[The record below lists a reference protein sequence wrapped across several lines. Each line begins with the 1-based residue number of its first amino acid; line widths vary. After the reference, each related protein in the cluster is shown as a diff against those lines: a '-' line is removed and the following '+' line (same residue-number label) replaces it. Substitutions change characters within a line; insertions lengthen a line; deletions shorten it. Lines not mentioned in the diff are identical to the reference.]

1 MNELGV
7 FAMTDVGLKEINNP
21 SAIFLNRYQNTG
33 AGSVVMVMWEGSR
46 PLLIEIQALVDESS
60 LANPRRV
67 VVGMEQN
74 RLALILAVLNRH
86 GGVMAHNQ
94 DVFVNLVG
102 GVKATE
108 TAVDLPA
115 LLAILS
121 SLKNKP
127 FSNDT
132 VVFGEVGLS
141 GEIRPVQSGQERIK
155 EVEKLGF
162 KKVILPKANMPKS
175 KREFELELIPVQ
187 DVQAVIELFRD
198 R

>member
-1 MNELGV
+1 
-7 FAMTDVGLKEINNP
+7 
-21 SAIFLNRYQNTG
+21 
-33 AGSVVMVMWEGSR
+33 MVMWEGSR

-127 FSNDT
+127 FSNIWF
-132 VVFGEVGLS
+132 FG
-141 GEIRPVQSGQERIK
+141 
-155 EVEKLGF
+155 F
-162 KKVILPKANMPKS
+162 
-175 KREFELELIPVQ
+175 
-187 DVQAVIELFRD
+187 
-198 R
+198 